1 MSIENFLN
9 YNQYIELQN
18 RQLKIWGQ
26 RCTIYIPKNIT
37 NLGYEN
43 TKESEIAIMDSDK
56 ILANSFDKFESRI
69 WINFNPSKNVFYKF
83 NYFPEDQEELSTA
96 VMNSNSVVRENAYIR
111 TAVPGQTSIWGD
123 MIFTVEHTVDNG
135 IGKTLERI
143 YFLKPTSNADLHFSL
158 DF

>member
-9 YNQYIELQN
+9 YNHYIELQN

-26 RCTIYIPKNIT
+26 PCRAYIPKNIT

-43 TKESEIAIMDSDK
+43 TKEFEIEAMDTDK
-56 ILANSFDKFESRI
+56 ILANSYTTFDTRI
-69 WINFNPSKNVFYKF
+69 WINFTPSKSVFYKF
-83 NYFPEDQEELSTA
+83 NYFPDDQEELSTA
-96 VMNSNSVVRENAYIR
+96 VMNSNSVIRENTYIR
-111 TAVPGQTSIWGD
+111 TALPGQTSIWGD
-123 MIFTVEHTVDNG
+123 MIFTVVRAADSG